1 MAYVC
6 FKCKARVEGI
16 FRHLRAVHN
25 VNASSK
31 YFQCCEN
38 GCGRTFSYIR
48 SYRRHLLSHI
58 GNDQTEC
65 LTENYDVQMMDIG
78 HHEAETATQDTAE
91 GGGEEAIDSEG
102 LQDRVAMFL
111 ANLKSSAN
119 TLSSVNNV
127 VHHTSELID
136 DIVGTLQAKTMAL
149 FAKFG
154 HRQDPEIEALNQ
166 EFLMFRQPFKGLES
180 DFKQMQYFSKSG
192 HFIEPIE
199 EEFQGQSYV
208 QRTDGETG
216 TVRQVAVKDAF
227 QHVPL
232 RPLLTK
238 LLGIPGIMNSIIDW
252 QHRKRDALQDL
263 YDGEYCRSHP
273 LFSRECSI
281 PLMLY
286 ADDCETVNPLGSKT
300 GSHKL
305 GFIYF
310 TIKSLPSDLLSNLR
324 SLFLLAVYKSN
335 DAKQYGIDAVLRPIV
350 NEIQHLE
357 QEGIVLNTDDYR
369 GVVKF
374 TVVQMLGDNLGLNA
388 MLGYNES
395 FSGNHVC
402 RWCKVH
408 RETQRVQTILEPE
421 LTRTVITHQTDL
433 NLANPS
439 ITGLKRDSV
448 LNQLSF
454 YHVTHNIA
462 PDIMHD
468 ILEGVGPYEIK
479 LVLNALIDQK
489 VMSLDQLNYR
499 LTSFDYGFSDRVNKP
514 SLLSRHDL
522 KNVDKAMRQ
531 SAAQTWCLL
540 RLLPLLIGDLIPEDN
555 QQWELLL
562 MLLTCMEFIFSPSI
576 TLPGILFLEKSI
588 QEHHSLFLEL
598 FPDLHLRPKH
608 HFMLHYPM
616 AIKQLGPL
624 RQYWAMRFEAKHGF
638 FKRISHVT
646 CNFRNIAKTMA
657 FRHQIMQCYHF
668 MSNSVLSHI
677 QEIGPGHSSFLATI
691 EGITE
696 IQGALDVP
704 LFSEAYLPAWVK
716 YKGTEYRSG
725 MMILLSCDSEGDP
738 QFGLIK
744 TVLVLNETTKSP
756 IIKLVIQKWQTTGF
770 ERHFFA
776 YAVVPTPSLMATNI
790 DDLLDH
796 HPLHA
801 VKSYRENDNRLF
813 ISLRYRIFKSCQ
825 TLFCI

>member
-1 MAYVC
+1 
-6 FKCKARVEGI
+6 
-16 FRHLRAVHN
+16 
-25 VNASSK
+25 
-31 YFQCCEN
+31 
-38 GCGRTFSYIR
+38 
-48 SYRRHLLSHI
+48 
-58 GNDQTEC
+58 
-65 LTENYDVQMMDIG
+65 
-78 HHEAETATQDTAE
+78 
-91 GGGEEAIDSEG
+91 
-102 LQDRVAMFL
+102 MFL

-136 DIVGTLQAKTMAL
+136 NIVETLQAKTMSL

-154 HRQDPEIEALNQ
+154 HGQDPEIEALNQ
-166 EFLMFRQPFKGLES
+166 DFLMSHQPFKGLES
-180 DFKQMQYFSKSG
+180 DFKQIQYFTKSG

-208 QRTDGETG
+208 QRTDSETG
-216 TVRQVAVKDAF
+216 TVRQVAVKDTF

-238 LLGIPGIMNSIIDW
+238 LLGIPGIMKSIIDW
-252 QHRKRDALQDL
+252 QHRKRDSLQDL

-273 LFSRECSI
+273 LFSREFSI

-286 ADDCETVNPLGSKT
+286 ADDCEMVNPLGSKT
-300 GSHKL
+300 GTH
-305 GFIYF
+305 
-310 TIKSLPSDLLSNLR
+310 T
-324 SLFLLAVYKSN
+324 SN
-335 DAKQYGIDAVLRPIV
+335 DAKQYSIDAVLCPIV
-350 NEIQHLE
+350 DEIQHLE
-357 QEGIVLNTDDYR
+357 QEGIVLNTDEYQ

-408 RETQRVQTILEPE
+408 RDIQRVQTVLEPE
-421 LTRTVITHQTDL
+421 LTRTVNTHQTDL
-433 NLANPS
+433 DLANPS
-439 ITGLKRDSV
+439 LTGLKRDSV
-448 LNQLSF
+448 LNRLSF
-454 YHVTHNIA
+454 YHVTHNVA

-489 VMSLDQLNYR
+489 VLSLDQLNYR

-562 MLLTCMEFIFSPSI
+562 MLLNCMEFIFSPSI
-576 TLPGILFLEKSI
+576 TSPGILFLEKII

-638 FKRISHVT
+638 FKRICHVT

-657 FRHQIMQCYHF
+657 FRHQLMQCHHF

-677 QEIGPGHSSFLATI
+677 PEIGPGNSSFLATV

-696 IQGALDVP
+696 IQVALDVP

-716 YKGTEYRSG
+716 YKGSEYRSG
-725 MMILLSCDSEGDP
+725 MMVFLSCDSEGDP

-756 IIKLVIQKWQTTGF
+756 IIKLAIQKWQTTGF

-776 YAVVPTPSLMATNI
+776 YTVVPTSSLIATNI
-790 DDLLDH
+790 DDLFDH

-801 VKSYRENDNRLF
+801 VKSYRENDDRLF
-813 ISLRYRIFKSCQ
+813 ISLRYRI
-825 TLFCI
+825 I